1 MWWIVTTRK
10 TMLNWNTFKHDIFK
24 RYEDLKEKDL
34 FANITRLQQK
44 VDVKEYTN
52 EWESLVTH
60 VLELTDS
67 QSLQTYVY

>member
-1 MWWIVTTRK
+1 MWWIVTTWK

-44 VDVKEYTN
+44 GDVNEYTN
-52 EWESLVTH
+52 EWESLVTR
-60 VLELTDS
+60 VLKLIEI
-67 QSLQTYVY
+67 Q